1 MSFYNYNNDT
11 QCPSP
16 GPTTNAVDGLCE
28 RTCVQ
33 VKKVYDSCMQQVQM
47 EDVTLDLADIQPND
61 RSFTAPL
68 TFISCRGVP
77 GQTRLSDVS
86 VTRLAQGDN
95 MARVRA
101 TMHIPIEVLFSD
113 ANGCEGMGR
122 SMVTLKKDVV
132 LYVPDD
138 SIIPYTIE
146 AASGAV
152 CVTGTYCGGFR
163 FRITVC
169 LTAIMKVVAD
179 VELLIPS
186 YGFCRV
192 PPCREFAAGV
202 CDDFFA
208 LPIYPPT
215 QGCECPPV
223 DSSSMSGADASMQST
238 GA

>member
-113 ANGCEGMGR
+113 ANGCEG
-122 SMVTLKKDVV
+122 LKNGSCFFTITQDICVA
-132 LYVPDD
+132 VPV
-138 SIIPYTIE
+138 
-146 AASGAV
+146 AFGAV
-152 CVTGTYCGGFR
+152 A
-163 FRITVC
+163 TVSD
-169 LTAIMKVVAD
+169 AYVACNGASSED
-179 VELLIPS
+179 ICTDCQKTP
-186 YGFCRV
+186 V
-192 PPCREFAAGV
+192 PVQE
-202 CDDFFA
+202 
-208 LPIYPPT
+208 
-215 QGCECPPV
+215 
-223 DSSSMSGADASMQST
+223 
-238 GA
+238 